1 MEYRKIQLTG
11 DSTYIVSLP
20 KTWVK
25 KNNLDKGDIVY
36 VMEKGAELV
45 IKQKEEKE
53 KEVDVKIKTTDMEFL
68 SRILITKYIQ
78 GFDSIVFTSKDSLD
92 SKIRAHLIKTS
103 QYLIGLEPFGET
115 KDGITFKM
123 VMKGGRSILESVER
137 MHDMSILSLRELMEN
152 LEEENYDE
160 NVMNGI
166 IQRDNEIDKFYFL
179 ILRQLSASGGYE
191 SIAWVQIAKSIER
204 VSDHVEHIAN
214 YVKEGKKV
222 RKEDISYFKHIIDL
236 YGDAML
242 TIKTGDLSMAEE
254 ILLKMEKQKTKDR
267 DFMEKASQSATK
279 NILIYAS
286 LRRIGEYI
294 SDIAESVIN
303 LS

>member
-1 MEYRKIQLTG
+1 
-11 DSTYIVSLP
+11 
-20 KTWVK
+20 
-25 KNNLDKGDIVY
+25 
-36 VMEKGAELV
+36 
-45 IKQKEEKE
+45 
-53 KEVDVKIKTTDMEFL
+53 
-68 SRILITKYIQ
+68 
-78 GFDSIVFTSKDSLD
+78 
-92 SKIRAHLIKTS
+92 
-103 QYLIGLEPFGET
+103 
-115 KDGITFKM
+115 M

-267 DFMEKASQSATK
+267 DFMEKASQSGTK

>member
-20 KTWVK
+20 KTWVT

-36 VMEKGAELV
+36 VMEKGAELL

-53 KEVDVKIKTTDMEFL
+53 KGAEVKIKTTDMEFL
-68 SRILITKYIQ
+68 SRMLITKYIQ

-115 KDGITFKM
+115 KDTITFKM

-204 VSDHVEHIAN
+204 VSDHIEHIAN

-222 RKEDISYFKHIIDL
+222 RKEDITYFKHIIDL

-242 TIKTGDLSMAEE
+242 TIKTGDLSMAEG
-254 ILLKMEKQKTKDR
+254 ILLKMEKQKAKDKE
-267 DFMEKASQSATK
+267 FMEKASQSATK
-279 NILIYAS
+279 NILVYAS